1 MKKKRFHGQ
10 FDPPV
15 DQYLFERFFPT
26 LRGGVF
32 LECGAQDGLADSSCL
47 FFEESRGWKGV
58 NVEASPPIFERLRQN
73 RPRSTNLHVALSD
86 KSGMAR
92 FTHVN
97 SPHYGDNFGNGSLTH
112 LPAHREALSQEG
124 CRFVEHEVRAVT
136 YPELIAEAG
145 ISRLDLFVL
154 DVEGHE
160 RQVFES
166 MRQGALL
173 PSVLCVEHG
182 HFGVEKM
189 REMLA
194 GLPFRFDSALH
205 VNSFYVNELNPP
217 AKPGVLARL
226 WDKVRGD

>member
-1 MKKKRFHGQ
+1 MKKRRFHGQ

-26 LRGGVF
+26 LRGGVS

-47 FFEESRGWKGV
+47 FFEESRGWRSI
-58 NVEASPPIFERLRQN
+58 NVEASPPIFERLRRN
-73 RPRSTNLHVALSD
+73 RPRSTNLNVALSNRA
-86 KSGMAR
+86 GTAR
-92 FTHVN
+92 FTHVA
-97 SPHYGDNFGNGSLTH
+97 SPQYGDNFGNGSLTH
-112 LPAHREALSQEG
+112 TPAHRDALTKEG
-124 CRFVEHEVRAVT
+124 CRFVEHEVRTVT

-145 ISRLDLFVL
+145 VTRLDLFVL

-160 RQVFES
+160 AQVFES

-189 REMLA
+189 REMLD
-194 GLPFRFDSALH
+194 GLPFRFDSSLH
-205 VNSFYVNELNPP
+205 VNSYYVNRLNPP
-217 AKPGVLARL
+217 AKPGALARF
-226 WDKVRGD
+226 WDRVRGD